1 MTPAPLPISLAD
13 LLAGHKVELDRIEL
27 KAGWNPP
34 PIFRTICGFAN
45 DFHNIGGG
53 YVVVG
58 IGCVDGQPQLPPAG
72 VPDKELDLIQRKL
85 VEYGKLL
92 QPSYFPLFALE
103 TYQGKNVLVLWCP
116 GGQNRPY
123 RVPEDVTAKDKTY
136 RYYIRRYSSTVEAR
150 DADLQE
156 LMTLTAKV
164 PFDDRVCHPAELD
177 DLKLPLI
184 RSFLREVKSDLYA
197 RAARVPLLAVARQ
210 MALVDGPD
218 EYVKPRNVGLM
229 FFHEAPE
236 KFFPGT
242 QIDLV
247 QFPQGVGGSEIVEQT
262 FRGPLHTQIRDCL
275 GRIRNTVLEERV
287 TKLPDQAESVRRWN
301 YPYAALEEA
310 IVNAVYHR
318 GYDQREPIEVRV
330 NPDCIEVVSYPGPD
344 PSIQREQLAD
354 KQIIARRYR
363 NRRIG
368 DFLKELELTEG
379 RSTGIP
385 KIHRVMRQNGSP
397 VPVFESDEGRTY
409 FIVRLPIHPAFLQAP
424 AGGVVEAHDKAHD
437 EAHDE
442 LNETEIRVLRALQA
456 GALGTPELL
465 AHLGLKS
472 VSGGLKKALERL
484 SGAGL
489 VEFTI
494 PDRPRSK
501 YQKRRLTEKG
511 RRAAAALPDRPP
523 AGAEE

>member
-13 LLAGHKVELDRIEL
+13 LLAGHKVELDRIEF

-34 PIFRTICGFAN
+34 AIFRTICGFAN

-58 IGCVDGQPQLPPAG
+58 IACNDGQPQLPPVG
-72 VPDKELDLIQRKL
+72 VPDNELDLIQRKL
-85 VEYGKLL
+85 VEYGKLI
-92 QPSYFPLFALE
+92 QPPYFPLFALE
-103 TYQGKNVLVLWCP
+103 AYQGKNVIVLWCP

-123 RVPEDVTAKDKTY
+123 RVPEDVTARDKTY
-136 RYYIRRYSSTVEAR
+136 RYYIRRYASTIEAK

-164 PFDDRVCHPAELD
+164 PFDDRICHQAELD

-184 RSFLREVKSDLYA
+184 RSFLREVKSDLYS
-197 RAARVPLLAVARQ
+197 RAARVPLLTVVRQ
-210 MALVDGPD
+210 MAIVDGPD
-218 EYVKPRNVGLM
+218 EYVKPRNVGLL
-229 FFHEAPE
+229 FFNESPE

-247 QFPQGVGGSEIVEQT
+247 QFPQGVGGS
-262 FRGPLHTQIRDCL
+262 
-275 GRIRNTVLEERV
+275 GRLRNTVLEERV
-287 TKLPDQAESVRRWN
+287 TKLPDRAESVRRWN
-301 YPYAALEEA
+301 YPYPALEEA

-330 NPDCIEVVSYPGPD
+330 NPDGIEVVSYPGPD
-344 PSIQREQLAD
+344 PSIQREQLAG

-385 KIHRVMRQNGSP
+385 KIRRAMQQNGSP
-397 VPVFESDEGRTY
+397 DPVFDTDEGRTY
-409 FIVRLPIHPAFLQAP
+409 FVVRLPIHPAFLEAQ
-424 AGGVVEAHDKAHD
+424 AGGATEAHD
-437 EAHDE
+437 EAHDGAHDG
-442 LNETEIRVLRALQA
+442 LNETEIRVLKALQA

-465 AHLGLKS
+465 ARLGLKS
-472 VSGGLKKALERL
+472 ISGGLKKAVERL
-484 SGAGL
+484 SDAGL
-489 VEFTI
+489 IEFTI

-501 YQKRRLTEKG
+501 NQKRRLTEKG
-511 RRAAAALPDRPP
+511 RQAAALPDRPP
-523 AGAEE
+523 AEAEE